1 MQGIDTDSLKCIAM
15 ARSCS
20 VHVALNVEEDTTK
33 DTDDDWITQSPTSL
47 SWDVQVEALVGGDPN
62 DTGAT
67 AINDLVVGRTYL
79 LKFTRTLGAT
89 GEKNRD
95 AVNDDITYI
104 GYAVLNDYD
113 TTAQITSAENLI
125 AAGVDGIICGPM
137 DLSASVGKM
146 GKYYDPEVM
155 EMMQTIIDKCKA
167 HGKPFG
173 LSIGVDMK
181 LIKFWI
187 EQGASF
193 LSMGTPLDY
202 FREMSKDVIKQA
214 RAIEAER

>member
-1 MQGIDTDSLKCIAM
+1 MATIKGQNLRIMQGIDTDSLKCIAM
-15 ARSCS
+15 ARSCN

-89 GEKNRD
+89 GEHNRD

-104 GYAVLNDYD
+104 GYAVLNDYS
-113 TTAQITSAENLI
+113 TTAQNNNLVT
-125 AAGVDGIICGPM
+125 AQAKFTGVA
-137 DLSASVGKM
+137 DLSH
-146 GKYYDPEVM
+146 YEPE
-155 EMMQTIIDKCKA
+155 EDENN
-167 HGKPFG
+167 
-173 LSIGVDMK
+173 D
-181 LIKFWI
+181 
-187 EQGASF
+187 EQSE
-193 LSMGTPLDY
+193 S
-202 FREMSKDVIKQA
+202 
-214 RAIEAER
+214 